1 MKKEKKVFLG
11 YLIPRS
17 KSKDFDN
24 LLLISHMLKQFI
36 FILPILLFSQTP
48 ALSSIEVADGFIKPL
63 YIASHPNDA
72 TLLYVVEQAGR
83 IMIIQN
89 GEKLKTP
96 FLDIKKRVVNPK
108 RPGDERG
115 LLGFAFHPNHRK
127 NRKFYVN
134 YMNNDGYTV
143 VSEFIIKN
151 KQRADHTSERILFDL
166 KQPFSNHNGG
176 HMDFGPD
183 GYLYISVGDGGKAGD
198 PFKAGQDLNTLFG
211 KLIRIDVNQ
220 IPYGIPETNPYYG
233 QENKRGEIWASGLR
247 NPWRFSFDREN
258 GDLYIGDVGQNKWE
272 EINYEP
278 GSSKGGL
285 NYGWRIMEAN
295 HCYDPEENCPK
306 NGLTIP
312 ILEYPNDANYMRT
325 LTGMDQPDVDGCSV
339 TGGYVYRGKKI
350 KGLKGTYFFGDYC
363 SGNIW
368 TFKVKNGKAVEFQNR
383 TEEINIADGE
393 FTNYISSFGE
403 DADGELYI
411 IDYNGGI
418 YKLVGEN

>member
-1 MKKEKKVFLG
+1 MKKLIWL
-11 YLIPRS
+11 LIP
-17 KSKDFDN
+17 
-24 LLLISHMLKQFI
+24 LT
-36 FILPILLFSQTP
+36 LF
-48 ALSSIEVADGFIKPL
+48 AEEVKLSSALIADGFKKPL
-63 YIASHPNDA
+63 FITSYPTNSNI
-72 TLLYVVEQAGR
+72 LYVMEQAGR
-83 IMIIQN
+83 IIVIEN
-89 GEKLKTP
+89 GEKLKRP
-96 FLDIKKRVVNPK
+96 FLDLKNQVVNPS

-115 LLGFAFHPNHRK
+115 LLGFAFHPNHTK
-127 NRKFYVN
+127 NGKFYIN

-143 VSEFIIKN
+143 VSEFTVKN
-151 KQRADHTSERILFDL
+151 KQRADHSSERILFDL

-176 HMDFGPD
+176 HMAFGPD
-183 GYLYISVGDGGKAGD
+183 KYLYISIGDGGKAGD
-198 PFKAGQDLNTLFG
+198 PNNAGQDLNSIFG
-211 KLIRIDVNQ
+211 KVIRIDVNQ
-220 IPYGIPETNPYYG
+220 TPYGIPKSNPYYG
-233 QENKRGEIWASGLR
+233 QENKRGEIWAWGLR

-278 GSSKGGL
+278 GNSKGGI

-295 HCYDPEENCPK
+295 HCYDPEENCPETD
-306 NGLTIP
+306 LTVP

-325 LTGMDQPDVDGCSV
+325 LTGISQSDVDGCSV

-411 IDYNGGI
+411 IDYNGGV